1 MITCYCVR
9 SWVSGRYG
17 GNLARCVRQTRVRLR
32 SVGDKQIITSNSKLD
47 IFHECRIE

>member
-17 GNLARCVRQTRVRLR
+17 GNLARSVRQTRVRLR
-32 SVGDKQIITSNSKLD
+32 SVGDKQIITNSKLD
-47 IFHECRIE
+47 IFHECRID